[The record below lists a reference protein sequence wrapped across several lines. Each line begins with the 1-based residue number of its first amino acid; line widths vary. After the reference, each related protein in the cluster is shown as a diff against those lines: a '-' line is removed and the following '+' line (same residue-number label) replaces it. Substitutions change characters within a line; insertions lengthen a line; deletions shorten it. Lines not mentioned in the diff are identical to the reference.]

1 MLILLLKTSS
11 WLLQHISKWKAKK
24 EGNAEVV
31 NKIETTL
38 KVAMAEK
45 NKTLRPEIRLLN
57 QLLIDNGVQE
67 RAKTIQSNLDYLRTD
82 SYFFQLLSRML
93 ADVEKQR
100 NNPKRL
106 LLLAQLR
113 TISKETKEA
122 AKALK
127 KSSN

>member
-1 MLILLLKTSS
+1 M
-11 WLLQHISKWKAKK
+11 
-24 EGNAEVV
+24 
-31 NKIETTL
+31 
-38 KVAMAEK
+38 
-45 NKTLRPEIRLLN
+45 
-57 QLLIDNGVQE
+57 QLLTDNGVQE
-67 RAKTIQSNLDYLRTD
+67 RAKTIRSNLDYLRTD

-93 ADVEKQR
+93 ADVENQR

-127 KSSN
+127 KSSD